1 MMIRR
6 IFWGYVSDEVEI
18 EAPKESEDETVK
30 PKKGPASSSVG
41 GGLAS
46 IFEMLA
52 RLNATEQEREQEM
65 QFYFAK
71 TNEFYDFLKSE
82 GKFMAMLRSTNF
94 TRDEVEKEY
103 GKLVRRFIRQTEE
116 IKVKKLI
123 EENKEMFLEDFKIR
137 IVNSIV

>member
-1 MMIRR
+1 MP
-6 IFWGYVSDEVEI
+6 
-18 EAPKESEDETVK
+18 AP
-30 PKKGPASSSVG
+30 GGAG
-41 GGLAS
+41 GGLVS

-52 RLNATEQEREQEM
+52 QLNATEQEREQEM

-71 TNEFYDFLKSE
+71 TNEFYKFLNSE

-94 TRDEVEKEY
+94 TRDEIEKEY

-123 EENKEMFLEDFKIR
+123 DENKEMFLEDFKIR
-137 IVNSIV
+137 IVK